1 MRRLAVWSWPSM
13 HLPPET
19 YLGAIW
25 PAQAQP
31 ALRGLVRAWHA
42 ARDTDL
48 AAIPAGIAD
57 PLILEFRRAVRSTLG
72 ECLPGIFCSRNP
84 QAPVSPLHEP
94 PRTLTSARIEW
105 PTRWPTPPGQPRSAR
120 SPCPPSAGRRLA
132 CTPKRESWPPAPNPP
147 CRNRDAR

>member
-72 ECLPGIFCSRNP
+72 ECLPRDRRLRPVPVTPYNKTQPGMPQGSAAGLQDTRTGIVA
-84 QAPVSPLHEP
+84 QAPALV
-94 PRTLTSARIEW
+94 
-105 PTRWPTPPGQPRSAR
+105 
-120 SPCPPSAGRRLA
+120 
-132 CTPKRESWPPAPNPP
+132 
-147 CRNRDAR
+147 